1 MTTNDLTNLRWQY
14 IRSVEANQLLQD
26 EIISLKSIVKSKEA
40 QESISKSEQIKQQN
54 QMKIFVQNLTK
65 KFNLIKNEL
74 NMTKKLYVT
83 DMSLTNSD
91 LVKLR
96 SSILELDW
104 LTLSLSLHRAIIKK
118 IDNLNYSS
126 TKRLT
131 TESETLA
138 AKLAELE
145 KITQS
150 RMQRASGDI
159 TTFETNPTY

>member
-96 SSILELDW
+96 SSILELD
-104 LTLSLSLHRAIIKK
+104 
-118 IDNLNYSS
+118 
-126 TKRLT
+126 
-131 TESETLA
+131 
-138 AKLAELE
+138 
-145 KITQS
+145 
-150 RMQRASGDI
+150 
-159 TTFETNPTY
+159 